1 MSKKFF
7 DYVIG
12 NPPYQEETLNKGDR
26 PNPVYNDFMD
36 AAYKVSNKTELI
48 TPARFLF
55 DAGQTPKS
63 WNEKMLS
70 DEHLKILFYEPD
82 AEKIFSMTEIKGGV
96 AITYRDDEKKYGA
109 IGVFTAFP
117 QLNSVLKK
125 ISDFE
130 KNNLRLNSII
140 ASQGLYRFSTQLFDE
155 HPEISIMS
163 GNGTG
168 NKIISS
174 VMEKATDIFKTNWFN
189 GCIKLLGRIHNKREY
204 RYIHR
209 KYIVENDYIDTYNL
223 FLPEANN
230 SGKFGETLTKPIIGE
245 PGTGTTDTF
254 LSAGQFRS
262 KEETEN
268 LEKYIETKFFRAI
281 LGVRKVTQHCSPKV
295 WELIPLQ
302 DFTSS
307 SDIDWSKSINEI
319 DLQLYKKYGL
329 SEDEIN
335 FIETNVKEMA

>member
-1 MSKKFF
+1 
-7 DYVIG
+7 
-12 NPPYQEETLNKGDR
+12 
-26 PNPVYNDFMD
+26 
-36 AAYKVSNKTELI
+36 
-48 TPARFLF
+48 
-55 DAGQTPKS
+55 
-63 WNEKMLS
+63 
-70 DEHLKILFYEPD
+70 
-82 AEKIFSMTEIKGGV
+82 
-96 AITYRDDEKKYGA
+96 
-109 IGVFTAFP
+109 
-117 QLNSVLKK
+117 
-125 ISDFE
+125 
-130 KNNLRLNSII
+130 
-140 ASQGLYRFSTQLFDE
+140 
-155 HPEISIMS
+155 MS